1 MVIGYNHSKLDTF
14 ITFSPSGHLEDYKM
28 IVKDIM
34 NTSVKTATADTL
46 IKDIASVMCFNKI
59 SGVPV
64 VDNDNKLVGVL
75 SEKDI
80 LRGMFPD
87 VEQIMQE
94 GGKPD
99 FEAIEADYKGVLDKK
114 AGDMMTQTVASV
126 TPDMPLLKAASMMCV
141 KQIRRIPVTDAND
154 KLVGI
159 ISIGDVHKAIF
170 QENLLKGGNSDQAA

>member
-1 MVIGYNHSKLDTF
+1 
-14 ITFSPSGHLEDYKM
+14 M

-34 NTSVKTATADTL
+34 TQSVKTGKSDTL
-46 IKDIASVMCFNKI
+46 IKDIASLMCLNKI

-64 VDNDNKLVGVL
+64 VDENDILIGVL

-80 LRGMFPD
+80 LKAMFPD
-87 VEQIMQE
+87 VAQVMEE
-94 GGKPD
+94 GKPD
-99 FEAIEADYKGVLDKK
+99 FESIEADYTNVLGKN
-114 AGDMMTQTVASV
+114 AGDIMTTAVASV

-141 KQIRRIPVTDAND
+141 KNIRRIPVTDNNK

-170 QENLLKGGNSDQAA
+170 QENLLKES